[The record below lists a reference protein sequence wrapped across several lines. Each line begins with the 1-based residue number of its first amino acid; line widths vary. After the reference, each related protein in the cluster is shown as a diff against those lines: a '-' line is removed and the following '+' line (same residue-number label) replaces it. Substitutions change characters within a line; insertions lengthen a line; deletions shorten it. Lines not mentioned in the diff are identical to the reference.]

1 MEAAALLDRALDRGI
16 LSGRGADRCLRI
28 AWTLADLDGASRP
41 GAEQVGS
48 ALAFRERVAA

>member
-1 MEAAALLDRALDRGI
+1 MDRGA

-28 AWTLADLDGASRP
+28 AWTLADLDGEQRP
-41 GAEQVGS
+41 GTDQVGS